1 MWSCLLKVALMFG
14 SHATGIC
21 EPCQVGNEAA
31 LSRTFRCREGAWAE
45 LTAKVTFME
54 RVRSVTHEK
63 KNAIVWTV

>member
-21 EPCQVGNEAA
+21 EPCQVG
-31 LSRTFRCREGAWAE
+31 CREGAWAE

-54 RVRSVTHEK
+54 RVRSVTYEK

>member
-31 LSRTFRCREGAWAE
+31 LSRTFR
-45 LTAKVTFME
+45 VP
-54 RVRSVTHEK
+54 
-63 KNAIVWTV
+63 